1 MFGHQYYNQV
11 IRRYVVMF
19 GTLFNDIIVQRFNK
33 AGQRIQAL
41 KVPIAY
47 GPKEKF
53 LVRITQD
60 PELTNQS
67 QVSLPRMGFEM
78 TGMSYMPERKLSSTQ
93 RRVNTVG
100 TTGSNNSIKT
110 VYTPVPYDF
119 NFSLSVFVKNA
130 DDGVQILE
138 QILPFFTPEWTTTL
152 KIIPEM
158 NIKHDVPTVLQ
169 SVTTEDA
176 YDGDFETRRSLIY
189 NLDFL
194 VKGYIYGPVKKS
206 GIIKRTMVDFINSAN
221 TSLQQGN
228 RIEKI
233 TITPGLDANGN
244 PTANSAQS
252 ISIDNISANDNFG
265 FCVDYEINLSGEE

>member
-78 TGMSYMPERKLSSTQ
+78 TGMQYMPERKLSSTQ

-100 TTGSNNSIKT
+100 TSGSNNSIKT

-138 QILPFFTPEWTTTL
+138 QILPFFTPEWTTTI

-194 VKGYIYGPVKKS
+194 VKGYIYGPIKKS

-221 TSLQQGN
+221 TELQQGN

-252 ISIDNISANDNFG
+252 ISIDNISANDNYG
-265 FCVDYEINLSGEE
+265 FAIDYETDLDGEE

>member
-78 TGMSYMPERKLSSTQ
+78 TGMQYIPDRKLSSTQ

-100 TTGSNNSIKT
+100 ATGSNNSVKT

-221 TSLQQGN
+221 TELQQGN

-252 ISIDNISANDNFG
+252 INIDNISANDNYG
-265 FCVDYEINLSGEE
+265 FAIDYETDLDGEE

>member
-93 RRVNTVG
+93 RRVNTIG

-130 DDGVQILE
+130 DDGVQILH
-138 QILPFFTPEWTTTL
+138 QNGQQHL
-152 KIIPEM
+152 K
-158 NIKHDVPTVLQ
+158 
-169 SVTTEDA
+169 
-176 YDGDFETRRSLIY
+176 
-189 NLDFL
+189 
-194 VKGYIYGPVKKS
+194 
-206 GIIKRTMVDFINSAN
+206 
-221 TSLQQGN
+221 
-228 RIEKI
+228 
-233 TITPGLDANGN
+233 
-244 PTANSAQS
+244 
-252 ISIDNISANDNFG
+252 
-265 FCVDYEINLSGEE
+265 